1 VIRYKLNT
9 FRRWAREARYNE
21 VFVYHREP
29 LVREEDVFDYARK
42 LSDAGLAFLYQRK
55 LDDGRWEKC
64 ARRSRVADHLV
75 LDKVSKRV
83 QVAASSAAETDEDRP
98 VGRPKKRAA

>member
-1 VIRYKLNT
+1 MAQHKLAA
-9 FRRWAREARYNE
+9 FHRWAREAPYND

-29 LVREEDVFDYARK
+29 LPREDDAFEYARK
-42 LSDAGLAFLYQRK
+42 LSDAGLCFLYQRR

-64 ARRSRVADHLV
+64 ARRTRPHDHHV
-75 LDKVSKRV
+75 LDKVSKGV
-83 QVAASSAAETDEDRP
+83 QVAPSTAADTDEERK